1 MEDNTTRMTYRERR
15 EARAA
20 RREQWAESREAKAAS
35 SFAKAAAIADNIPFG
50 QPILVG
56 HHSERGHRRDQQRI
70 ETGMFQGVDHL
81 KMAKHHERAAE
92 TIRQQLDR
100 SIYSDDHDAI
110 EKLEER
116 IAGLEAEREAIKA
129 FNAAVRKVKGD
140 TAAIAALVL
149 ALPDAL
155 RESWETCAKYA
166 SYQMNGGQFPSY
178 ATSNL
183 SGNIK
188 RNRDRLE
195 KLRPIAEQRERVRQ
209 VLAAE
214 ATE

>member
-1 MEDNTTRMTYRERR
+1 MTYRERR

-20 RREQWAESREAKAAS
+20 RREQWADSREAKAAA

-56 HHSERGHRRDQQRI
+56 HHSEARARKDQQRI
-70 ETGMFQGVDHL
+70 ESGMIQGVGHL
-81 KMAKHHERAAE
+81 KMAEHHDQAAT
-92 TIRQQLDR
+92 TIRHQLDR
-100 SIYSDDHDAI
+100 SIYSDDYDAI

-140 TAAIAALVL
+140 TAAITALVL
-149 ALPDAL
+149 ALPDNL
-155 RESWETCAKYA
+155 RADWEATAKYA
-166 SYQMNGGQFPSY
+166 PYQMNNHQFPGY

-195 KLRPIAEQRERVRQ
+195 KLRPIAAQREQ
-209 VLAAE
+209 VNAE
-214 ATE
+214 AAG

>member
-1 MEDNTTRMTYRERR
+1 MTYRERR

-20 RREQWAESREAKAAS
+20 RREAWAESRDRKAAA
-35 SFAKAAAIADNIPFG
+35 SFAKAAAIADNIPLG

-56 HHSERGHRRDQQRI
+56 HHSEGRARRDQQRI
-70 ETGMFQGVDHL
+70 EDGMFAGVAHS
-81 KMAKHHERAAE
+81 KMADHHERAAE

-110 EKLEER
+110 EKLEAR
-116 IAGLEAEREAIKA
+116 IAGLEAERDAIKA
-129 FNAAVRKVKGD
+129 FNAAARKAKGD
-140 TAAIAALVL
+140 TATITALVM
-149 ALPDAL
+149 ALPAEL
-155 RESWETCAKYA
+155 RESWESCAKYA

-195 KLRPIAEQRERVRQ
+195 KLRG
-209 VLAAE
+209 
-214 ATE
+214 